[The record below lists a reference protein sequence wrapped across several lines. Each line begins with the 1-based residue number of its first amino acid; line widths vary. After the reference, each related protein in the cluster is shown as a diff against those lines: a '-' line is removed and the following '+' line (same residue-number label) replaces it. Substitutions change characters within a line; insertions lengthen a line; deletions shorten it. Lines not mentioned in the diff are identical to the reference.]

1 MQLQV
6 LCNIFIFVLHTH
18 WKSSRLA
25 SKINVINEIDVVQ
38 KIDQTKKKKQ
48 KKRKKWRIMNNPIA
62 NGVWMNKFGIE
73 STDDRQTEEKSRSA
87 IKHNQHSKLND
98 SNART
103 DRRSACS
110 GHQAQVG
117 KSNWVRAFENQTKP
131 KRKTQNHIRAFWGL
145 VFSWC
150 AGDKA
155 NCVVVVIIDC
165 NLPKLTKEKNTFK
178 LSLELKLK
186 WKWKLKMMQSE
197 MEESETITNTV

>member
-1 MQLQV
+1 MAFEWTNLGLNQPM
-6 LCNIFIFVLHTH
+6 TD
-18 WKSSRLA
+18 RP
-25 SKINVINEIDVVQ
+25 
-38 KIDQTKKKKQ
+38 KKKADQ
-48 KKRKKWRIMNNPIA
+48 QLNTTNTASSTIQMRERIEDQHAVDIKRKWA
-62 NGVWMNKFGIE
+62 NQIE
-73 STDDRQTEEKSRSA
+73 SVHLK
-87 IKHNQHSKLND
+87 
-98 SNART
+98 
-103 DRRSACS
+103 
-110 GHQAQVG
+110 
-117 KSNWVRAFENQTKP
+117 TKP